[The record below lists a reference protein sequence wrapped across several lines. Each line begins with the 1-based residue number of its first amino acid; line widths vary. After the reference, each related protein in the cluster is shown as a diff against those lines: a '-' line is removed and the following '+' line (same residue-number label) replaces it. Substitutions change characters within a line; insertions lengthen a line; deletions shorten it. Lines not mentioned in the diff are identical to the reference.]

1 MLELGN
7 LDLGERLERKGVAL
21 GEELFGFFP
30 LERALILR
38 LGP

>member
-1 MLELGN
+1 MLELSN

-21 GEELFGFFP
+21 GVELFFP
-30 LERALILR
+30 LERALIVR